1 MEFKF
6 ICFVYLHLL
15 EIHSHWSLFEG
26 NSKHSSRLS
35 QLNFYLTD
43 SKVQLLIKIPYEALD
58 QCKTLSAMKEGE
70 QNNTATG
77 QCPQMT
83 QECSGLK

>member
-1 MEFKF
+1 MELKF

-58 QCKTLSAMKEGE
+58 
-70 QNNTATG
+70 
-77 QCPQMT
+77 
-83 QECSGLK
+83 